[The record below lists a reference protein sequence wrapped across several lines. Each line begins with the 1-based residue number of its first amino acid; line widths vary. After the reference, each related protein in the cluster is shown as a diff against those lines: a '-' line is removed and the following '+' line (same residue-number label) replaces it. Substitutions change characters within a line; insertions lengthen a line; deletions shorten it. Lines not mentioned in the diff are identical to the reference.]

1 MDLDRFEKEF
11 RVFKARVLPMLEE
24 YEAHKGRHPDISPEL
39 WAEIHAPLKPAAE
52 TPTEAKDGPSLEKW
66 LAAGY
71 KAKDYPPAPYPMV
84 DTTQEQLD
92 AAIAAET
99 AAGG

>member
-1 MDLDRFEKEF
+1 MDLDSFEKEF
-11 RVFKARVLPMLEE
+11 RRFVKRVEPMLEE
-24 YEAHKGRHPDISPEL
+24 YEAHKGKPHDVSPEL
-39 WAEIHAPLKPAAE
+39 WAEIHAPLNSG
-52 TPTEAKDGPSLEKW
+52 EAKGPSLEKW

-71 KAKDYPPAPYPMV
+71 KAKNYPPAPYPMV

-92 AAIAAET
+92 AAIATET